1 MTILV
6 TGATGVVGRNVVR
19 QLVAAGADVRAMS
32 RMPGEGLVHGDLLE
46 PETIPFDGVDRM
58 YLFPV
63 DETRHEVVA
72 RARDA
77 GVRRIVDLS
86 AASVTIGLHVNRVE
100 QAVEESG
107 LEWTHVRPAG
117 FMANLLPLWAP
128 QIRAE
133 RVVRYPFPDEASVPI
148 HEADI
153 AAVAVAVL
161 LEDGHAGK
169 EYTLTG
175 PELITARE
183 QVAAIGAALG
193 EEVRFEEVTR
203 DQARE
208 LWVAQGHPAEFVD
221 FMLGFVNYDG
231 SESAGTEGFSDDDYS
246 ALMKPWPGVQDATGR
261 PARTYAEWAR
271 DHVEDFR

>member
-6 TGATGVVGRNVVR
+6 TGATGMVGRNVVR
-19 QLVAAGADVRAMS
+19 QLVEAGAEVRATS
-32 RMPGEGLVHGDLLE
+32 RKPGHGMVYGDLLE
-46 PETIPFDGVDRM
+46 PDTMPFGGVDRM

-63 DETRHEVVA
+63 DETVDEVVR

-86 AASVTIGLHVNRVE
+86 AAAVTIGLHVNPVE
-100 QAVEESG
+100 RAVEESG

-117 FMANLLPLWAP
+117 FMANLLPVWAP
-128 QIRAE
+128 TIRAE

-153 AAVAVAVL
+153 AAVAVAAL
-161 LEDGHAGK
+161 LEDGHSGR

-183 QVAAIGAALG
+183 QVAAIGEALG

-203 DQARE
+203 EEARE
-208 LWVAQGHPAEFVD
+208 QWIAQGHAAEFAD

-231 SESAGTEGFSDDDYS
+231 SDAQGYSDDNYD
-246 ALMKPWPGVQDATGR
+246 ALNKPWPGVQEATGR

-271 DHVEDFR
+271 DHVADFR